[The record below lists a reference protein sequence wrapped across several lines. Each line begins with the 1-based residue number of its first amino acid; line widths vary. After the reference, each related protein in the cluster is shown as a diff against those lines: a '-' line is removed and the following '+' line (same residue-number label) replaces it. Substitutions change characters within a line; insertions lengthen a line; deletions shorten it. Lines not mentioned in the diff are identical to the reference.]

1 MQKGLWLIGLVLL
14 MGAGE
19 KPVASLT
26 LKNGHEL
33 KVYAKPAI
41 EKNMVAVRDKKG
53 RKILISKGLIDWES
67 TRETT
72 PEVYL
77 LAYPEKAKT
86 WLANRPK
93 KKTVIAKPKKRI
105 VITND
110 TLDEMSPDEGI
121 AGEWVSDMPAA
132 GTPAAEATKGADF
145 TPVIQTVR
153 GAKKLDV
160 RRHMVAGR
168 LVVFDF
174 YADWCGP
181 CRQLTPQLESLVKK
195 YPNRVALKKVDIIR
209 WGTPV
214 ADQFNIRSIPYV
226 EVYDERGK
234 RKLSGNGF
242 RVLSDL
248 KRMAKKKRW

>member
-1 MQKGLWLIGLVLL
+1 MHKRFWLIGLVFL

-19 KPVASLT
+19 KAVTSLT

-33 KVYAKPAI
+33 KVYAQPAI
-41 EKNMVAVRDKKG
+41 EKNMLAIHDKKG
-53 RKILISKGLIDWES
+53 RKILISKGLIDWEA
-67 TRETT
+67 TREID
-72 PEVYL
+72 PEIYR
-77 LAYPEKAKT
+77 LAYPEKAKV

-93 KKTVIAKPKKRI
+93 EKTVIAKPKKKI
-105 VITND
+105 VITNE
-110 TLDEMSPDEGI
+110 TLDAMEPGEGI

-132 GTPAAEATKGADF
+132 GTPAAEAAKGADF
-145 TPVIQTVR
+145 SPVIETVP
-153 GAKKLDV
+153 GAGKLDI
-160 RRHMVAGR
+160 RRHMVPSR
-168 LVVFDF
+168 FVIFDF

-181 CRQLTPQLESLVKK
+181 CRQLTPQLESLVKQ
-195 YPNRVALKKVDIIR
+195 YPNRIALKKVDIIR

-226 EVYDERGK
+226 EVYDDGGK

-248 KRMAKKKRW
+248 KRMAKKQRW